1 MRRRVLFVCT
11 ANSARSLMAE
21 ALLRE
26 MAGDQFEVASA
37 GTEPDKPHPM
47 AIQVL
52 QEAGYPVDGLSSKS
66 LSDLESEDWDY
77 VITLCEKASQEC
89 GTVCQPAQQIAWDF
103 PDPVPA
109 GRHATFALTLKEIR
123 ERIGLFTLVHRK
135 ETGLKPESFDPVT
148 VFKAL
153 GDELR
158 LAAMLLIRE
167 KKKLCVCELTAALD
181 IPQPKASRH
190 LAVLRDAGL
199 LDAERHGQWTYYSVN
214 PRLPLW
220 LSRVLEET
228 ASGSQGRINTELE
241 RLAAMPDRPVIRF
254 IG

>member
-52 QEAGYPVDGLSSKS
+52 EEAGYSVDGLQSKS
-66 LSDLESEDWDY
+66 LADLENESWDY
-77 VITLCEKASQEC
+77 VIILCEKAANEC
-89 GTVCQPAQQIAWDF
+89 GNVCQPGQQIAWDF
-103 PDPVPA
+103 PDPVPS

-123 ERIGLFTLVHRK
+123 ERLGLFTLVHRK
-135 ETGLKPESFDPVT
+135 ETGMKPENFDPVT

-153 GDELR
+153 GDDLR
-158 LAAMLLIRE
+158 LASLMLIRQQ
-167 KKKLCVCELTAALD
+167 KKLCVCELTAALD
-181 IPQPKASRH
+181 VPQPKASRH
-190 LAVLRDAGL
+190 LATLREAGL
-199 LDAERHGQWTYYSVN
+199 LDAERQGQWMYYSLN
-214 PRLPLW
+214 PRMPQW
-220 LSRVLEET
+220 LSQVLDET
-228 ASGSQGRINTELE
+228 AEGNPALINGELE
-241 RLAAMPDRPVIRF
+241 RLAAMPDRPVVRF
-254 IG
+254 I

>member
-1 MRRRVLFVCT
+1 MKRRVLFVCT

-52 QEAGYPVDGLSSKS
+52 EEAGYPVDGLHSKS
-66 LSDLESEDWDY
+66 LADLEGEDWDY
-77 VITLCEKASQEC
+77 VITLCEKASKEC
-89 GTVCQPAQQIAWDF
+89 GNVCQPAQQIAWDF
-103 PDPVPA
+103 PDPVPS

-135 ETGLKPESFDPVT
+135 ETGMKPVDFDPVT

-153 GDELR
+153 GDEIR
-158 LAAMLLIRE
+158 LAALMLIRQQ
-167 KKKLCVCELTAALD
+167 KKLCVCELTAALD
-181 IPQPKASRH
+181 ISQPKASRH
-190 LAVLRDAGL
+190 LATLREAGL
-199 LDAERHGQWTYYSVN
+199 LDAERQGQWMYYSLH
-214 PRLPLW
+214 PRLPHW
-220 LSRVLEET
+220 VSRVLDET
-228 ASGSQGRINTELE
+228 ADGNPALINTELE
-241 RLAAMPDRPVIRF
+241 LLAAMPDRPVVRF
-254 IG
+254 I